1 MESRTADLMLRGT
14 SGPLRARVVWPR
26 SAAPGTPLVL
36 LLGGPAHAR
45 LLPDAAVVLAPQDAD
60 WPDAVEALE
69 WAADHAAELGAD
81 PGRLIVAGAGRG
93 AALAAR
99 LVRHARDNGWPPV
112 AHRLLIDPHPEEGE
126 MTRFGIVRYID
137 ASPERV
143 LEAWTRELGGE
154 RRPVAT
160 ATLTPVAG
168 ATKLHLGASA
178 PAGERDDAEARWSA
192 LVDEFAAQLS
202 SE

>member
-1 MESRTADLMLRGT
+1 MKSRVADLMLRGT
-14 SGPLRARVVWPR
+14 SGPLRARVEWPA
-26 SAAPGTPLVL
+26 STAPGAPLVL
-36 LLGGPAHAR
+36 LLGGAAGAR
-45 LLPDAAVVLAPQDAD
+45 LLPATAVVLAPHDAD

-99 LVRHARDNGWPPV
+99 LARYARDNGWPPV
-112 AHRLLIDPHPEEGE
+112 AHRLLIDPDPEEGE

-143 LEAWTRELGGE
+143 LEAWTQELGDE

-168 ATKLHLGASA
+168 GTKLHLGASA
-178 PAGERDDAEARWSA
+178 PADERDDAEARWSA
-192 LVDEFAAQLS
+192 IVDEFAEQLTS
-202 SE
+202 G